1 MLHEI
6 HLSSKI
12 RGDRIPLGGTLG
24 IYQHKQKDPKGG
36 YSYLAK
42 VGGGPLHLRE
52 VRGTKKE
59 VW

>member
-1 MLHEI
+1 MDIDAQEER
-6 HLSSKI
+6 SANEEE
-12 RGDRIPLGGTLG
+12 
-24 IYQHKQKDPKGG
+24 YPKGG